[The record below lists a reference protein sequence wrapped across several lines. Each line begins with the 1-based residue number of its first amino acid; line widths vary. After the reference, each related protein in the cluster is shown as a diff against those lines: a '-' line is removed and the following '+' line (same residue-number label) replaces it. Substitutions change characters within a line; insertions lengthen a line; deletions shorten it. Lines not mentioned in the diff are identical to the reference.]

1 MRLRSKDSL
10 LAAAAALVPQVHLNA
25 DGSGGLAIEAEA
37 GPDSDSRKETRCV
50 APASPFRPRR
60 SVLRVSENVLLTA
73 VGLLNAVAILAPPL
87 DVSQDEPPTLDF
99 HHTVN
104 TSACEQFWRMLNKH
118 KHTFRSSRPET
129 LPAGNCNVFFKAAY
143 VSHDTSEAR
152 RLPIPAEVRLRIER
166 HACGRVGFSV
176 AFFDLGPEIF

>member
-1 MRLRSKDSL
+1 MGNMRLRSKDSL

-25 DGSGGLAIEAEA
+25 DGSGGLVIEAEA

-50 APASPFRPRR
+50 ARASPFRPRR
-60 SVLRVSENVLLTA
+60 SVLRVSENA
-73 VGLLNAVAILAPPL
+73 LLNAVAILAPPL

-118 KHTFRSSRPET
+118 KHTFRSYRPET
-129 LPAGNCNVFFKAAY
+129 LPAGNCNV
-143 VSHDTSEAR
+143 
-152 RLPIPAEVRLRIER
+152 L
-166 HACGRVGFSV
+166 
-176 AFFDLGPEIF
+176 